1 MKYEDFER
9 EISRI
14 TKAEG
19 YMNIYSSPDFQC
31 EQSAAYPVSLCAAWE
46 QEKAWLVPNESIAQ
60 ETDLAPV
67 WQRCADFGIRKC
79 TDAED
84 FNRLLRELGKDA
96 VESAEIPIETEEPDM
111 QM

>member
-31 EQSAAYPVSLCAAWE
+31 EQSAAYPVSLCAAWG
-46 QEKAWLVPNESIAQ
+46 QEKAWLVPNETIAQ
-60 ETDLAPV
+60 GTDLAPV
-67 WQRCADFGIRKC
+67 WQRCADFGIRRC
-79 TDAED
+79 ADAED
-84 FNRLLRELGKDA
+84 FNRLLRELGRDA
-96 VESAEIPIETEEPDM
+96 VESAEIPIENEPDM